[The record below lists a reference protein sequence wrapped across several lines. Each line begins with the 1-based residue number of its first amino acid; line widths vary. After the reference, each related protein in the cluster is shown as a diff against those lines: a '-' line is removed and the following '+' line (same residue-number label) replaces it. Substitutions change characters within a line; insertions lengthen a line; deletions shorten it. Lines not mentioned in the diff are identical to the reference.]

1 MAVAEA
7 WPRAAADLDPHF
19 ERIDIGLHL
28 TLTRLP
34 PLGPMPRLAP
44 EGRLP
49 PLGMLMRLALER
61 RLDRAEVAAELE
73 RQFDAFVTATGR
85 LPDFIDGHQHVHI
98 LPGVR
103 EQAVDLVRRRL
114 DLRRAYVRSCREP
127 LPAILLRR
135 TQTAKAVL
143 LSTLSRRLAALCR
156 REGIADRKSTRL
168 NSSH

>member
-49 PLGMLMRLALER
+49 PLGMLMRLALAR
-61 RLDRAEVAAELE
+61 RLDRAEGAAELE
-73 RQFDAFVTATGR
+73 RKFAAFVN
-85 LPDFIDGHQHVHI
+85 
-98 LPGVR
+98 
-103 EQAVDLVRRRL
+103 
-114 DLRRAYVRSCREP
+114 
-127 LPAILLRR
+127 
-135 TQTAKAVL
+135 
-143 LSTLSRRLAALCR
+143 
-156 REGIADRKSTRL
+156 DRKSVVWGKSGSDRV
-168 NSSH
+168 NIGG

>member
-61 RLDRAEVAAELE
+61 RLDRAEVAAEPE

-85 LPDFIDGHQHVHI
+85 GSEEHTSELQSLMRILYAVFCLIKKILSLLYLLFI
-98 LPGVR
+98 LF
-103 EQAVDLVRRRL
+103 
-114 DLRRAYVRSCREP
+114 
-127 LPAILLRR
+127 AI
-135 TQTAKAVL
+135 A
-143 LSTLSRRLAALCR
+143 
-156 REGIADRKSTRL
+156 
-168 NSSH
+168 HF